1 MDELKAERSKLVR
14 DKIKNV
20 MLIFLT
26 LIILGIPSFLYFRIS
41 TEENIAFREAKNVK
55 LATTMLAVEY
65 YGNGKSLYDPSS
77 PDGMANGVKERLL
90 TTTQNEGDIRILSY
104 DENARCVVD
113 FTYESGHA
121 RITYHLNKDGSED
134 WKLDY
139 IFFYDRYN
147 SENNNVKTE

>member
-1 MDELKAERSKLVR
+1 MDELKAEKQRLIR

-20 MLIFLT
+20 TLIFL
-26 LIILGIPSFLYFRIS
+26 ILTIVLLPSFMYFKMS
-41 TEENIAFREAKNVK
+41 TEENIAFREAKNIK

-65 YGNGKSLYDPSS
+65 YGNGRSLYDPKS

-104 DENARCVVD
+104 DENERCVVD
-113 FTYESGHA
+113 FIYESGHS
-121 RITYHLNKDGSED
+121 RITYHLNQDGSED

-139 IFFYDRYN
+139 IIYYDRYN
-147 SENNNVKTE
+147 SENNNVRRD